1 MDFYTASSEK
11 RPVRL
16 SEVTR
21 RFAEESLNGKYG
33 DEAMQCFAVSM
44 DDTENFEAMTELE
57 KYDAMIRKI
66 AEEAP
71 LR

>member
-44 DDTENFEAMTELE
+44 DDTVYRHFTE
-57 KYDAMIRKI
+57 IR
-66 AEEAP
+66 
-71 LR
+71 L